1 MNPNGAVAF
10 EAEALQI
17 EFFDEGIDDSYR
29 VVLGNEVVETLWQQ
43 GDLASI
49 LSFDESLHPA
59 TRFSCVATIETSTSA
74 LSSVST
80 QPRPAPVLER

>member
-59 TRFSCVATIETSTSA
+59 TRFSCVATI
-74 LSSVST
+74 
-80 QPRPAPVLER
+80 

>member
-43 GDLASI
+43 GDPASI

-59 TRFSCVATIETSTSA
+59 TRFSCVATI
-74 LSSVST
+74 
-80 QPRPAPVLER
+80 